1 MEEILTKEIANKL
14 MEIKGE
20 CRGFAIKQD
29 GEYILEV
36 KGKEGL
42 DRVEEELERVGF
54 PLKYSEIKSM
64 KFYPAGLRALSL
76 LAIKKTF
83 NYNDEE
89 IRKVCAFQP
98 KTPLI
103 IRLFAKYLYS
113 IPRIMKK
120 AQNMWKTYWSI
131 GKLTFVEY
139 NEKEKYAIIRV
150 EDIDLHPVWCR
161 CNEGYIA
168 SLAELVIGNGGKK
181 IKCIETKCL
190 SKGDKFHEYL
200 ITYQ

>member
-20 CRGFAIKQD
+20 CRGFAVKQD
-29 GEYILEV
+29 GEYILKL

-42 DRVEEELERVGF
+42 DKVEKKLEKVGF
-54 PLKYSEIKSM
+54 PIKYSKIESM

-76 LAIKKTF
+76 LAIKETF
-83 NYNDEE
+83 DFNDEG

-98 KTPLI
+98 KTSLI
-103 IRLFAKYLYS
+103 VRLFAKYFYS
-113 IPRIMKK
+113 IPKIMKK
-120 AQNMWKTYWSI
+120 SQDMWKTYWNI

-139 NEKEKYAIIRV
+139 NEKENYAILRI

-168 SLAELVIGNGGKK
+168 SLTELVVGSGKN
-181 IKCIETKCL
+181 IKCRETKCP
-190 SKGDKFHEYL
+190 SKGDKFHEFL
-200 ITYQ
+200 IEY